1 MQDARQRARNFWRNT
16 NPRGRESDRH
26 GRHRCR
32 QMRDFRRSA
41 SNGRGFSSNR
51 GDALFSPRPRS
62 RCRKNLP
69 SGGAGSQGKR
79 RECAVFAAE
88 PDQREIIDVVYI
100 TQVRPRQYSPQL
112 YQLDT
117 LSSSP
122 TISINRLLLRK
133 QTSTLPTY
141 HLNPNDQQLHNNVV
155 VLSIPKG
162 RDQADP
168 GRMLVSLGPPPRRP
182 LDLPTDATS
191 SLFLSCGTK
200 CSPISGS
207 EACSCPGQ
215 CSCAGCPNRKTEAV
229 DSDPKEGC
237 S

>member
-1 MQDARQRARNFWRNT
+1 MRR
-16 NPRGRESDRH
+16 RGSEEES
-26 GRHRCR
+26 
-32 QMRDFRRSA
+32 
-41 SNGRGFSSNR
+41 
-51 GDALFSPRPRS
+51 ALFSPQS
-62 RCRKNLP
+62 SIKGNHRCRLYNP
-69 SGGAGSQGKR
+69 GS
-79 RECAVFAAE
+79 
-88 PDQREIIDVVYI
+88 
-100 TQVRPRQYSPQL
+100 
-112 YQLDT
+112 
-117 LSSSP
+117 
-122 TISINRLLLRK
+122 
-133 QTSTLPTY
+133 TSTIFTTNLSARQSLLFTNNLDQSSLASQTNLY
-141 HLNPNDQQLHNNVV
+141 TTNHYLNPNDQQLHNNVV

>member
-1 MQDARQRARNFWRNT
+1 MPSDAR
-16 NPRGRESDRH
+16 
-26 GRHRCR
+26 
-32 QMRDFRRSA
+32 
-41 SNGRGFSSNR
+41 
-51 GDALFSPRPRS
+51 FSPLGIERKGIFVQPR
-62 RCRKNLP
+62 R
-69 SGGAGSQGKR
+69 
-79 RECAVFAAE
+79 CAVFATSALAVPEEFAE
-88 PDQREIIDVVYI
+88 WRSRQPGEEEGMRCFRRRARSKGNHRCRLYNPGS
-100 TQVRPRQYSPQL
+100 TSTFPPRL
-112 YQLDT
+112 YQLDS

-122 TISINRLLLRK
+122 TISINRLLPRK
-133 QTSTLPTY
+133 PASILPTY